1 MSAPLSDKDLFDLY
15 SKYQMEIDADQMEIL
30 IDTKTNEPTYIGGDK
45 TKKASLDI
53 LEKLKIWYRTATGQD
68 RTLKKEVIKR
78 LDKEFQEVAKDNETL
93 SKKIKEGTPDEE
105 LSKQINEKMH
115 KIEQHQAKAP
125 DAKKYTQKW
134 TDITNKST
142 ALSTYTAL
150 VAKRS
155 QITNAKSPQEKIKA
169 INNFVEEW
177 TKGGK
182 TLQSDKQLEQK
193 FTEETRALQLE
204 NTLGSSKKEL
214 NESIKSGLS
223 KLKKDMNDNFEISEP
238 LIKDLKEKVA
248 LLDKNDPNKVKYE
261 DKIKEW
267 EKTALAT
274 VDDRFYAKRLVDN
287 WNTKKERL
295 ERDPVDVAF
304 LDDLIN
310 DVTKVY
316 SSPLGQLV
324 KDKIG
329 KEIQETLNSVHSRLT
344 QDIENV
350 VQEQRKNEIE
360 MQHSQERIKQAK
372 ELMSKD
378 TIPQSLE
385 QIEEA
390 LKTEEEMINTLQS
403 KLNEVSTEDS
413 NEVNKREEVI
423 KSYTQMVNKKR
434 VVSDTKATQEFSTK
448 YNAHQRRLEKLDQ
461 EIKAQGLNK
470 DPETVTLEDLLKSY
484 QKTKDTLK
492 EKMRE
497 FSTQTEK
504 QTETN
509 VFEDFFSGAEKL
521 VKELSGQVS
530 DKKPTTK
537 ILPEEIQRLT
547 EVVDSNDSQAKI
559 LTQMIKNRDE
569 ADQQIKDMV
578 SLDKARKQR
587 AERLVELKAIKNE
600 AEVRRQGLES
610 VVGGLRKNRDIQNTI
625 SLNNRYRTSLA
636 SQKVELKN
644 RWKQQTAS
652 LNNLEAFQK
661 TL

>member
-30 IDTKTNEPTYIGGDK
+30 IDTKTNEPTYIGDK

-214 NESIKSGLS
+214 NESIKSGLI

-274 VDDRFYAKRLVDN
+274 ADARFYAKRLVNN

-350 VQEQRKNEIE
+350 VEEHRNNKKE
-360 MQHSQERIKQAK
+360 MKHTNERIKQAK
-372 ELMSKD
+372 ELMSKE

-385 QIEEA
+385 QIEGA
-390 LKTEEEMINTLQS
+390 LKTEEEMINTLES
-403 KLNEVSTEDS
+403 KLKELSAEDS

-509 VFEDFFSGAEKL
+509 FLEDLFSDAEKL

-559 LTQMIKNRDE
+559 LSQMIKNRDE

-578 SLDKARKQR
+578 SLDKVRKQR

-600 AEVRRQGLES
+600 AEVRRQSLES
-610 VVGGLRKNRDIQNTI
+610 VVVGLR
-625 SLNNRYRTSLA
+625 NNRYRTSLA

-644 RWKQQTAS
+644 KWKQQTAS